1 MNFIKIDVSE
11 FNIKLLENE
20 FWTDAFGLNG
30 LYIVSN
36 MGRVYSLP
44 RKSMSTF
51 QERYLKGRM
60 LNPYLNSYGQYVSH
74 FYNNE
79 MKYVPK
85 SIHRIVAQ
93 SFLGDKSK
101 EFRVHHKNGIKNDNR
116 LENLEWKTVSE
127 IANYA
132 KVNGRNDNLI
142 INEKQIIKPLEYEY
156 FENIKGF
163 GIDYKISNFGRVVS
177 LKRGNETLLSVAIN
191 HKGYPVVFLSKD
203 GKTKNYLIHRLIAI
217 QFIPNPENK
226 PQVNHINGIR
236 TDFSISNLE
245 WCTASENVRHS
256 YDVLGK
262 VHNATGMFNR
272 CGKKVAQYDL
282 DGKLLNTFQSTMDA
296 ERSLK
301 ISNTNI
307 SLSCKKNVNRSFGGF
322 MFRYFDN
329 EPIEKIDK
337 YIKTPSYLSKKI
349 QVISLKDNTVMEFNT
364 ITEGASEIKINNAT
378 LSKYLKLQIP
388 YNGYFFKLK
397 TSDE

>member
-1 MNFIKIDVSE
+1 MNFIKVDVSE

-20 FWTDAFGLNG
+20 VWTDAFGLNG

-60 LNPYLNSYGQYVSH
+60 LNPYLNSNGQYVSH
-74 FYNNE
+74 FYNSEN
-79 MKYVPK
+79 KYVPK

-93 SFLGDKSK
+93 SFLGTRSK

-116 LENLEWKTVSE
+116 LDNLEWKTVSE
-127 IANYA
+127 ISNYH
-132 KVNGRNDNLI
+132 KVNGKNDTLILKEKLTINLI
-142 INEKQIIKPLEYEY
+142 EGEV
-156 FENIKGF
+156 FVNIKGF
-163 GIDYKISNFGRVVS
+163 GKDYKISNFGRVIS
-177 LKRGNETLLSVAIN
+177 LKRSDENLLTVTDN
-191 HKGYPVVFLSKD
+191 HKGYPIVFLSKN
-203 GKTKNYLIHRLIAI
+203 GKTKNYMIHRLVAI
-217 QFIPNPENK
+217 HFIPNPENK
-226 PQVNHINGIR
+226 PQVNHKNGIR

-256 YDVLGK
+256 YDILGK
-262 VHNATGMFNR
+262 VHNSTGMFNR

-282 DGKLLNTFQSTMDA
+282 DGKLLNIFQSTMDA
-296 ERSLK
+296 ERNLK

-307 SLSCKKNVNRSFGGF
+307 SLSCKNNVNRSFGGF

-378 LSKYLKLQIP
+378 LGKYLKLQIP

-397 TSDE
+397 TNDE